1 MKKAELDAVI
11 APLLQ
16 AATSLNTIA
25 AKQDPVAKAPQ
36 NSTGGIPSVTSQIT
50 NALAEPLK
58 AVGKSLS
65 NIISFNK
72 MALVEGGAMD
82 GDTINPSAKKLIEGG
97 FTLEDLKNKPQELED
112 AQWGILTDNFAAAT
126 AEVLAA
132 TASMLI
138 LVDTTKLLFG
148 ELVKE
153 FKAAFTDVSN
163 FQIKAIAANIEP
175 VKVFSEGLAAT
186 DEELETFKY
195 NLKSTA
201 IEFQQEILKFRDVGI
216 SKLDLGTAK
225 LVDKM
230 VFTGQKVGTLATF
243 LSNNAAAIGMNTDQA
258 IALALNLDKVA
269 SKFQIQQDTLFE
281 VAQSIKEF
289 SVKMAAIAPGLGGN
303 IEKLMGTLVPQ
314 FGLQLGD
321 SVKSMLSLFDP
332 KNLVLIT
339 QLGLQDVYEKIRA
352 GTATSEDL
360 KLASQK
366 LVEFADRQLATEPG
380 LVGDFMKTQ
389 FFKTFGISDQE
400 MVAARALS
408 DAAIKE
414 GKDASKTAF
423 ENFGILKD
431 LTNRIRSE
439 MQGFVTELGN
449 ALGKA
454 GAIDIAKDLVN
465 QLSKGAKSMFGKLIA
480 GLLTELNNTTG
491 PTFDFSVP
499 GFNTIKIPRE
509 GLRNFLKNIS
519 NVEGADEAGKLDQT
533 WRRQIDNLRPEEQSR
548 WQSASLAQ
556 FTEMNQNLR
565 EANGLKRMELARR
578 SLISPPNM
586 TTA

>member
-25 AKQDPVAKAPQ
+25 ARQDPVAKAAQTP
-36 NSTGGIPSVTSQIT
+36 GGGTPSVTSQIT

-58 AVGKSLS
+58 AVGKSFS

-72 MALVEGGAMD
+72 MALIEGGAMN

-97 FTLEDLKNKPQELED
+97 FKLEDLKNKPQELED

-126 AEVLAA
+126 TEVLAA

-258 IALALNLDKVA
+258 MALALNLDKVA
-269 SKFQIQQDTLFE
+269 SEFQIQQDTLFE

-366 LVEFADRQLATEPG
+366 LVEFADKQLATEPG

-414 GKDASKTAF
+414 GKDVSETVF
-423 ENFGILKD
+423 ENFGTLKD

-449 ALGKA
+449 VLGKT

-465 QLSKGAKSMFGKLIA
+465 QLSKGAKSMFGKLIG

-491 PTFDFSVP
+491 ATFDVTFP
-499 GFNTIKIPRE
+499 GLNTIKIPRE

-533 WRRQIDNLRPEEQSR
+533 WRRQIDNLKPEEQSR
-548 WQSASLAQ
+548 YQSASLAQ
-556 FTEMNQNLR
+556 FTEMNQSLR
-565 EANGLKRMELARR
+565 EANGLKKMELARR

>member
-25 AKQDPVAKAPQ
+25 AKQDPAGKTAQ
-36 NSTGGIPSVTSQIT
+36 NPSGGIPSVTSQIT
-50 NALAEPLK
+50 NALAQPLK
-58 AVGKSLS
+58 QVGKSFS
-65 NIISFNK
+65 AII
-72 MALVEGGAMD
+72 
-82 GDTINPSAKKLIEGG
+82 
-97 FTLEDLKNKPQELED
+97 DLQKISLGYED
-112 AQWGILTDNFAAAT
+112 AIVDNKLTEFGKSLQARGISPFVAQNSPELAANAEWDKLTDNIAVASLEIITAAGA
-126 AEVLAA
+126 
-132 TASMLI
+132 MLM
-138 LVDTTKLLFG
+138 LVDNLKLLFG

-163 FQIKAIAANIEP
+163 FQIKAIAANILP
-175 VKVFSEGLAAT
+175 VDVFSEGLAAT
-186 DEELETFKY
+186 GQDLDDFKN

-216 SKLDLGTAK
+216 SKLDLGSAK

-269 SKFQIQQDTLFE
+269 SEFQIQQDTLFE

-314 FGLQLGD
+314 FGLKLGD

-366 LVEFADRQLATEPG
+366 LVEFADNQLATEPG

-414 GKDASKTAF
+414 GKDASNTAF

-431 LTNRIRSE
+431 LTNKIRSE
-439 MQGFVTELGN
+439 MQRFVAELGN
-449 ALGKA
+449 ALGKS
-454 GAIDIAKDLVN
+454 GAIDTAKDLIN
-465 QLSKGAKSMFGKLIA
+465 SLSKGAKSMLFNFMGT
-480 GLLTELNNTTG
+480 LTNDLQATEGNTY
-491 PTFDFSVP
+491 DVKVP
-499 GFNTIKIPRE
+499 GFNTIQIPKK
-509 GLRNFLKNIS
+509 GLIDFFNAVQGS
-519 NVEGADEAGKLDQT
+519 TGVVGKLQET
-533 WRRQIDNLRPEEQSR
+533 RQKNLNGLRPEDQTKYQSE
-548 WQSASLAQ
+548 SLAQ
-556 FTEMNQNLR
+556 FTEMNKRLE

>member
-25 AKQDPVAKAPQ
+25 ARQDPVAKAAQTP
-36 NSTGGIPSVTSQIT
+36 GGGTPSVTSQIT

-58 AVGKSLS
+58 AVGKSFS

-72 MALVEGGAMD
+72 MALIEGGAMN

-97 FTLEDLKNKPQELED
+97 FKLEDLKNKPQELED

-126 AEVLAA
+126 TEVLAA

-258 IALALNLDKVA
+258 MALALNLDKVA
-269 SKFQIQQDTLFE
+269 SEFQIQQDTLFE

-366 LVEFADRQLATEPG
+366 LVEFADKQLATEPG

-414 GKDASKTAF
+414 GKDVSKTVF
-423 ENFGILKD
+423 ENFGTLKD

-449 ALGKA
+449 VLGKT

-465 QLSKGAKSMFGKLIA
+465 QLSKGAKSMFGKLIG

-491 PTFDFSVP
+491 ATFDLSIP
-499 GFNTIKIPRE
+499 GLNTIKIPRE

-519 NVEGADEAGKLDQT
+519 NVEGADDAGKLDLA
-533 WRRQIDNLRPEEQSR
+533 RRKQIDNLKPEGQSVY
-548 WQSASLAQ
+548 QSASLAQ
-556 FTEMNQNLR
+556 FTEMNQSLK